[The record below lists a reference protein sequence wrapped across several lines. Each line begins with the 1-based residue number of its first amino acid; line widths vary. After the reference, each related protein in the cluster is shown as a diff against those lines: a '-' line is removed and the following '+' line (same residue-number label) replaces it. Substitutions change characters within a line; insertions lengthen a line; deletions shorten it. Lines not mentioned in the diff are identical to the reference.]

1 LSKKLKKNIDFYTA
15 ESIGSELVIK
25 PHEPVLLINSNGFD
39 FRKIK
44 FDIYEKVTID
54 LNDLDLYDSY
64 LIILINK
71 LENYC
76 SKYEIEFNIKTSN
89 TEVLRFID
97 FLGKAR
103 YKKADDEDNS
113 SWLYKHVVEVGTNIS
128 ALFKD
133 VYDFIRFF
141 GELISKIFI
150 LIFNPK
156 KMRWVDFP
164 LHFTRTGVMALPIS
178 ALIVFLIGM
187 ISGYQGAIQLKQFGA
202 DSFIADLVGISLT
215 RELSPLM
222 IAILVAGRSG
232 SAFAAQLGTMKV
244 TEEVDALVSMGFDK
258 MEFLVLPRV
267 LAVTLAMPILV
278 LICNV
283 IGVAGGLI
291 AAITTLDITIVGY
304 INRLQIAIS
313 FMDIATG
320 LFKSVI
326 FGFIVATIGCY
337 KGLSVTND
345 ADAVGRFTT
354 ASVVAGVFM
363 IVLMD
368 AIFTF
373 VFNSL
378 GI

>member
-1 LSKKLKKNIDFYTA
+1 LSKKNKKNIDFYTV
-15 ESIGSELVIK
+15 ESTDTELVIK
-25 PHEPVLLINSNGFD
+25 PIEPVILINSNSFD

-44 FDIYEKVTID
+44 FDIYKKVTIN
-54 LNDLDLYDSY
+54 LNELELYDSY

-71 LENYC
+71 LESYC
-76 SKYEIEFNIKTSN
+76 LKYGIDFSIETSN

-97 FLGKAR
+97 FLGKAKYQR
-103 YKKADDEDNS
+103 SGEEDNKS
-113 SWLYKHVVEVGTNIS
+113 AIYKHVEEVGSNIR

-133 VYDFIRFF
+133 VYDFIKFF
-141 GELISKIFI
+141 GELITKFFI

-215 RELSPLM
+215 RELAPLM
-222 IAILVAGRSG
+222 VAILVAGRSG

-267 LAVTLAMPILV
+267 FAVTLAMPILV

-283 IGVAGGLI
+283 IGVVGGLI
-291 AAITTLDITIVGY
+291 AAISTLDITIVGY
-304 INRLQIAIS
+304 INRLQVAVS
-313 FMDIATG
+313 FMDIFTG
-320 LFKSVI
+320 LFKSLI

-363 IVLMD
+363 IVFTD
-368 AIFTF
+368 AVFTF